1 MFLGAP
7 KKMKRIR
14 CVSLLT
20 TSEVQPSRIA
30 EILLRRE
37 CMAALVALL
46 GDGDEKAQERWS
58 KQSVPKI
65 LNAADKI
72 LRDAID
78 RSLPVTGLRPVEI
91 RESVAWTADSNA
103 LAGRVLEVVSRQ
115 CIERVYAEAVERIA
129 RRRTLPL
136 AELSLA
142 LVPFTDSYT
151 PEKLLARECWCGC
164 WVEDGVSKCSFCG
177 GPAPGGRPTRVWRR
191 VAYGS
196 VQLDVLN
203 ETRHNLEERMEKLR
217 EMGAQVPSGVDPED
231 YLRQLEWDAP
241 EGEETH
247 ERD

>member
-1 MFLGAP
+1 MR
-7 KKMKRIR
+7 RIR

-20 TSEVQPSRIA
+20 TSEVPPSRIA
-30 EILLRRE
+30 EILLRRA
-37 CMAALVALL
+37 CKAALVALL
-46 GDGDEKAQERWS
+46 KDGDEKSQGRWS
-58 KQSVPKI
+58 KQSVPRI

-78 RSLPVTGLRPVEI
+78 RSLPVTGLRPAEI
-91 RESVAWTADSNA
+91 RESVVWTANPDA

-115 CIERVYAEAVERIA
+115 CIERVYAETAERIEG
-129 RRRTLPL
+129 RRTLPL

-142 LVPFTDSYT
+142 LVPFTDTYA

-164 WVEDGVSKCSFCG
+164 WVEDGVSKCPFCG

-191 VAYGS
+191 VAYRG
-196 VQLDVLN
+196 VQLSALN
-203 ETRHNLEERMEKLR
+203 EARHNLEEGMEKLR
-217 EMGAQVPSGVDPED
+217 EMGARVPTGADPED

-247 ERD
+247 EQD

>member
-20 TSEVQPSRIA
+20 RSEVQSSRIA

-37 CMAALVALL
+37 CTAALVALL
-46 GDGDEKAQERWS
+46 RDGDEKAQERWS

-78 RSLPVTGLRPVEI
+78 RGSAVSGLHSAEI

-115 CIERVYAEAVERIA
+115 CIERVYAEAVEKIA

-164 WVEDGVSKCSFCG
+164 WVEDGVSKCPFCG

>member
-1 MFLGAP
+1 
-7 KKMKRIR
+7 MKRIR

-20 TSEVQPSRIA
+20 TSEVPPSRIA

-37 CMAALVALL
+37 CAAALVALL
-46 GDGDEKAQERWS
+46 REGDEKAQKRWS
-58 KQSVPKI
+58 KQSVPEI

-72 LRDAID
+72 LRDATD
-78 RSLPVTGLRPVEI
+78 RSLPVTGLHAAEI
-91 RESVAWTADSNA
+91 RESVVWAADPDA

-115 CIERVYAEAVERIA
+115 CIERVYAEAVERIEG
-129 RRRTLPL
+129 RWTLPL

-142 LVPFTDSYT
+142 LVPFTDTYT

-164 WVEDGVSKCSFCG
+164 WVEDGVSKCPFCG
-177 GPAPGGRPTRVWRR
+177 DPAPGGRPTWVWRR
-191 VAYGS
+191 VAYRGM
-196 VQLDVLN
+196 QLDVLN
-203 ETRHNLEERMEKLR
+203 EARHNLEEKMEKLR
-217 EMGAQVPSGVDPED
+217 ERGAPVPRGADPED

>member
-1 MFLGAP
+1 
-7 KKMKRIR
+7 MKRIR

-20 TSEVQPSRIA
+20 TSEVLPSRIA

-37 CMAALVALL
+37 CTAALVALL
-46 GDGDEKAQERWS
+46 RDGDEKAQKRWS

-78 RSLPVTGLRPVEI
+78 RSLPVTGMRAAEI
-91 RESVAWTADSNA
+91 RESFVWTADPDA

-115 CIERVYAEAVERIA
+115 CIERVYMEAIERIEG
-129 RRRTLPL
+129 RRTLPL

-142 LVPFTDSYT
+142 LVPFTDTYT

-164 WVEDGVSKCSFCG
+164 WVEDGVSKCPFCG
-177 GPAPGGRPTRVWRR
+177 DQAPGGRPTRVWRR
-191 VAYGS
+191 VAYRGM
-196 VQLDVLN
+196 QLDVLN
-203 ETRHNLEERMEKLR
+203 EARHNLEERMEKLR
-217 EMGAQVPSGVDPED
+217 ERGARVPTGADPED